1 MRIVFMTFTWLLAA
15 FPAAFA
21 VNWELLTPDLKISGA
36 TITSV
41 NKWTLLESFAT
52 LAECNDYRSSTI
64 RQISKDR
71 LELTRGN
78 DPTVDVTERELR
90 LLLEIYARS
99 KCVQSR

>member
-1 MRIVFMTFTWLLAA
+1 MRLLCLGFIWLLAA
-15 FPAAFA
+15 PTAFA
-21 VNWELLTPDLKISGA
+21 VNWELLTPDLRISGA

-52 LAECNDYRSSTI
+52 LAQCNDYRSSTI

-71 LELTRGN
+71 LEFAHGK
-78 DPTVDVTERELR
+78 DPSVDNTERELR